1 MKHLKVT
8 SVVLT
13 VAMCMSMIAP
23 VSVLADE
30 TAAPS
35 ETQTEETVK
44 PEPKETEKPA
54 PKETEK
60 PKPSETEKQ
69 KSEETVKQE
78 PEATEKSKPAETSKE
93 ETAETEKQTPSET
106 SEEEPAETEKQ
117 APAETK
123 VQEPSETKP
132 ETPSETE
139 KQEPEAT
146 DAQEPSES
154 EEQIPEATEKPIQ
167 ESEAKKEAKD
177 ASGSCGQV
185 SWTLSGDTLTISGSG
200 TMTISGGFAP
210 WYNYRASIKK
220 VVVSN
225 GVTKVCSNA
234 FESLENLTTAT
245 IANSVTSIGTMA
257 FAYCS
262 SLSSVTLPSGLTS
275 ISGNLFYNCKSLKS
289 ITIPSTV
296 TTIGG
301 RAFSGCSLTG
311 VSIPS
316 GVTEIGPSAFYGCP
330 LTSVTIPSGIK
341 VIEDYTFYGA
351 KFTSIS
357 FPSGLTEIGQYAFAR
372 CTELTSV
379 TIPSNVDYVLASAFS
394 NCTKLK
400 TVKINCA
407 RLSSI
412 DGNLFLNCS
421 ALTSVTIPENVETI
435 SNSSFEGCSSLT
447 SIELPE
453 GIYSIGQS
461 AFKGCKKLTTI
472 NIPEGV
478 KNYSDS
484 IFEGCTSLTSIA
496 ITPEATRI
504 GHSAFRN
511 CTALK
516 SIEIPSTMKNVWT
529 NAFNGCS
536 SLTNVYFNGTET
548 KWNNIEI
555 ASGNDPLLNATLHPS
570 DITNFGGANGTCG
583 NGLSWT
589 LSSSGVLTITGS
601 GAMDN
606 FDKSTYGEYKFYS
619 APWNQYKTKITKV
632 VLPSGLT
639 SIGNGAFN
647 GCSQLTSISIPS
659 TVKSIGRDAF
669 TNTKI
674 TSITIPSGVT
684 KIVDSAFEGCTNLT
698 TVSIPSTVTSIGANA
713 FAGTG
718 IKSVSIPSSVKTIGN
733 NAFKNCSSLTG
744 VTLNNGLTDIGDFAF
759 TDCSSLTSISL
770 PGTLKNIGNSAFRR
784 SGITSLTI
792 PGSVEDMSYFAFAD
806 CTSLKTVEISDG
818 VYSIG
823 SNAFNGCKNLESV
836 TIPVSVGEI
845 GDYAFSGCT
854 KLTTVYYAGTKNNW
868 NNISFNG
875 SGHDQ
880 LLNNATIYYNSSGVT
895 LYSVKVTNIT
905 GEGTVSLSKTSA
917 EAGTVITVTATP
929 AAGYYLVSIAVDG
942 TNITGNTFKM
952 PEHNA
957 EVEVRFGQSKFN
969 VTVNYTTGGTAY
981 SVFKTA
987 GVGDTITVK
996 YTSDTGYELGSITVN
1011 GEEITGNKFTMPACD
1026 VTVLVTFTQGHQYA
1040 VNVSVPNGGGT
1051 ATATPSKAVAG
1062 TTVTINP
1069 TPSKGYELDTIK
1081 VDGKAISGKTFTMPS
1096 SDVDVTV
1103 SFKKSVYKIN
1113 LNVGTGGS
1121 ATVSK
1126 TSANYGDKITVT
1138 ATPATGYSLDYIKVG
1153 TTELSS
1159 NTFTMSAED
1168 VTVTVA
1174 FKKEQY
1180 TITATVDGE
1189 GGSVSTNVTKAG
1201 AGDTITITATPSKGY
1216 SVDTIKV
1223 NNKAISGTTF
1233 TMTAQNTTVVVTF
1246 KKASYKITVSKPV
1259 NGSATASQEYANY
1272 GDKITITATPATGY
1286 VLDTIT
1292 ANGTVLT
1299 SNTFSMSAAD
1309 VTVEVT
1315 FKKATYTISAVIG
1328 EGGSATIKPT
1338 KAQYGDTIT
1347 VTTTPSKGYELDTI
1361 KVNGKAISGDTFTMP
1376 AQNTEVDISF
1386 KKSTYKITISPTTN
1400 GSASASQYTANYGDK
1415 ITITATPDAGYT
1427 LDTIKAN
1434 GTVLTSTTFSMS
1446 AADVT
1451 VEVTFKKA
1459 TYNVSVT
1466 AGEGGSATANP
1477 AKAQYGASV
1486 TVTATPSKGYMLDT
1500 IKVDG
1505 KAISGDTF
1513 TMPAHNAEVEVTFKK
1528 ASYKITVS
1536 KPVNGSATASQTYAN
1551 YGDKI
1556 TITATP
1562 ATGYTL
1568 DTITANGTVLT
1579 SNTFSMSAADVTV
1592 EVTFKKA
1599 TYTISAVV
1607 GEGGSATIKPTKAQY
1622 GDTVTVTATPSKGYA
1637 LDTIKVNG
1645 KAISGDTF
1653 TMPAQ
1658 NTEVDISFKKLT
1670 YKINVAK
1677 PVNGSV
1683 SVSATTA
1690 TYGEKITVTATP
1702 ATGYAVNTI
1711 KVNDTTLTGNTF
1723 NMSAADVTV
1732 EVTFKKVQYTVTVK
1746 YSAGGTATADV
1757 AKAGYG
1763 DMVSLT
1769 FKPNTGY
1776 EVEYVTVNDEN
1787 SEQVF
1792 TMPAE
1797 NVTVYVKFKKIDY
1810 TITVGRVTNGTAS
1823 VDKEVA
1829 NYGDKVTVTATP
1841 ATGYTLDVIKVN
1853 GTPITGNTFTME
1865 NRWTTVEV
1873 FFKLKDYKVNLKT
1886 GTGGTAT
1893 VNKTTAN
1900 MGDSI
1905 SVTFVSD
1912 PGYQLDKITVNGNP
1926 SSSAFLM
1933 GASDVDVMVTF
1944 KKITYKISL
1953 TVGSNGTAK
1962 LSQTTAVVDDEIT
1975 VETTPAENY
1984 YAIIKVGDDVIV
1996 GNTFKMPPMNV
2007 TVKVTF
2013 DKVKPLDVGE
2023 TATVGNGEYTVTAAA
2038 PENGTGTV
2046 RLDKIN
2052 DDGSKAVKVP
2062 DTVDIKGVTYR
2073 VTAIGNNAMAG
2084 NPTMTSLYIGSYVT
2098 VIGSKACYG
2107 CKALVKVSGGLRLK
2121 TIGNIAFGGCA
2132 KLSTF
2137 VITSAVLA
2145 KISPYTF
2152 YADKSLKTIYVNKT
2166 TKLSKAG
2173 VKKSLKS
2180 SSVKTVKV
2188 KKSKVKKYKKIF
2200 KKKNCGRKVKVKK

>member
-1 MKHLKVT
+1 MKYLKVT
-8 SVVLT
+8 SVVLS

-44 PEPKETEKPA
+44 PEPKETEKP
-54 PKETEK
+54 
-60 PKPSETEKQ
+60 KPSETEKQ
-69 KSEETVKQE
+69 MTEETVKQE
-78 PEATEKSKPAETSKE
+78 PEETEKAKPAETSKE
-93 ETAETEKQTPSET
+93 EPAQTEPEASAETEKQEPSET
-106 SEEEPAETEKQ
+106 EPEAPVETEKQ
-117 APAETK
+117 
-123 VQEPSETKP
+123 VPSETEP
-132 ETPSETE
+132 ETSAETE
-139 KQEPEAT
+139 KQEPET
-146 DAQEPSES
+146 TESQEPAETK
-154 EEQIPEATEKPIQ
+154 ETIPEVTEKPIQ
-167 ESEAKKEAKD
+167 ETEVKKEAKD
-177 ASGSCGQV
+177 GSCGNGV
-185 SWTLSGDTLTISGSG
+185 NWSLSNGTLTISGSG
-200 TMTISGGFAP
+200 DMSYSGYYAP
-210 WYNYRASIKK
+210 WFSDADSIKK
-220 VVVSN
+220 VEIQS
-225 GVTKVCSNA
+225 GVTSIRSNA
-234 FESLENLTTAT
+234 FESHKNLTNVT
-245 IANSVTSIGTMA
+245 IASSVKSIGTMA
-257 FAYCS
+257 FSNCT
-262 SLSSVTLPSGLTS
+262 SLSSVSLPSGLTA
-275 ISGNLFYNCKSLKS
+275 ISGNLFSGCKSLKS
-289 ITIPSTV
+289 ISIPSTV
-296 TTIGG
+296 KSIGFS
-301 RAFSGCSLTG
+301 AFYDCALTS

-316 GVTEIGPSAFYGCP
+316 GVTEISSSAFQGCP
-330 LTSVTIPSGIK
+330 LTSVSIPSSVTDISDYAFAGGKFSSITLPSNLEQIGEYAFSDCTALTAITIPSAVKYFQAG
-341 VIEDYTFYGA
+341 
-351 KFTSIS
+351 
-357 FPSGLTEIGQYAFAR
+357 
-372 CTELTSV
+372 
-379 TIPSNVDYVLASAFS
+379 AFS
-394 NCTKLK
+394 GCTKLK
-400 TVKINCA
+400 Q
-407 RLSSI
+407 
-412 DGNLFLNCS
+412 
-421 ALTSVTIPENVETI
+421 VTIQSVQIGSIP
-435 SNSSFEGCSSLT
+435 FEAFMNCSSLT
-447 SIELPE
+447 SVNIPEYVDYIGGDAFNGCTSLTKITIPSDVRTIEPR
-453 GIYSIGQS
+453 
-461 AFKGCKKLTTI
+461 AFKGCKNLTEI
-472 NIPEGV
+472 NIPKGV
-478 KNYSDS
+478 KDVNDS
-484 IFEGCTSLTSIA
+484 IFEGCTSLKSIKL
-496 ITPEATRI
+496 PDGVTRI
-504 GHSAFRN
+504 GHYAFQG
-511 CTALK
+511 CTSLS
-516 SIEIPSTMKNVWT
+516 SIDIPDTVTNIWR
-529 NAFNGCS
+529 NAFNGCT
-536 SLTNVYFNGTET
+536 SLAVVNYSGSEAN
-548 KWNNIEI
+548 WNSIEI
-555 ASGNDPLLNATLHPS
+555 YTGNEPLLKATLNTS
-570 DITNFGGANGTCG
+570 VITNFGGASGTCG
-583 NGLSWT
+583 SGLKWT
-589 LSSSGVLTITGS
+589 LSSSGVLKITGS
-601 GAMDN
+601 GDMDN
-606 FDKSTYGEYKFYS
+606 FDKSSYGTYYFYE
-619 APWNQYKTKITKV
+619 APWNQYKTKITSV
-632 VLPSGLT
+632 ELPSGLT
-639 SIGNGAFN
+639 SIGNGAFS
-647 GCSQLTSISIPS
+647 GCSNLTSISIPS
-659 TVKSIGRDAF
+659 SVTSIGKGAF
-669 TNTKI
+669 TNT
-674 TSITIPSGVT
+674 
-684 KIVDSAFEGCTNLT
+684 
-698 TVSIPSTVTSIGANA
+698 
-713 FAGTG
+713 
-718 IKSVSIPSSVKTIGN
+718 
-733 NAFKNCSSLTG
+733 
-744 VTLNNGLTDIGDFAF
+744 
-759 TDCSSLTSISL
+759 
-770 PGTLKNIGNSAFRR
+770 
-784 SGITSLTI
+784 GITSLTI
-792 PGSVEDMSYFAFAD
+792 PSKVTKIVDCAFEG
-806 CTSLKTVEISDG
+806 CTSLT
-818 VYSIG
+818 
-823 SNAFNGCKNLESV
+823 SV
-836 TIPVSVGEI
+836 TIPSSVTSIGKNAFTGSGLKKVTIPSSVSTIGESAFKECANLTSVTINKGVTSI
-845 GDYAFSGCT
+845 GKAAFRDCTNLATVSIPDSVTTIGNGAFRASGLTSVTIPGSVTSMDYYAFSDCASLTTVTIKSGVTSISSNAFTACINLTSVTIPLSVDTIGSYAFSGCV
-854 KLTTVYYAGTKNNW
+854 KLTDIYYEGTEGNW
-868 NNISFNG
+868 DNISLNG

-880 LLNNATIYYNSSGVT
+880 LYIATKHYGGSGATLYTIKVVSIRGKGEVT
-895 LYSVKVTNIT
+895 LSA
-905 GEGTVSLSKTSA
+905 TSA
-917 EAGTVITVTATP
+917 EAGTKITVNATP
-929 AAGYYLVSIAVDG
+929 AEGYYLGSIAVDG
-942 TNITGNTFKM
+942 TNISGNSFVL
-952 PEHNA
+952 EAHNT
-957 EVEVRFGQSKFN
+957 EVEVKFYQSQYTVN
-969 VTVNYTTGGTAY
+969 VTSTAGGTA
-981 SVFKTA
+981 SCIHKTA
-987 GVGDTITVK
+987 GVGDNITIDYSVN
-996 YTSDTGYELGSITVN
+996 TGYELGSITVN
-1011 GEEITGNKFTMPACD
+1011 GKAINGDSFTMPACNVD
-1026 VTVLVTFTQGHQYA
+1026 VVVTFTQGQYT
-1040 VNVSVPNGGGT
+1040 VTVSVPDGGGT
-1051 ATATPSKAVAG
+1051 ASATPSKAGAG
-1062 TTVTINP
+1062 EKITVSTS
-1069 TPSKGYELDTIK
+1069 PSKGYEVDTIK
-1081 VDGKAISGKTFTMPS
+1081 VDGKAISGSTFTMPAS
-1096 SDVDVTV
+1096 NVNVIV
-1103 SFKKSVYKIN
+1103 SFKRSVYKIT
-1113 LNVGTGGS
+1113 LNPVSGGS
-1121 ATVSK
+1121 ATLSK
-1126 TSANYGDKITVT
+1126 TSAYYGEKITVT
-1138 ATPATGYSLDYIKVG
+1138 ATPASGYALDYIKVG
-1153 TTELSS
+1153 TTELTGDS
-1159 NTFTMSAED
+1159 FYMSAGD
-1168 VTVTVA
+1168 VTVTVS
-1174 FKKEQY
+1174 FKKVQY
-1180 TITATVDGE
+1180 AITATVDGE
-1189 GGSVSTNVTKAG
+1189 GGTVSTNPTKAG
-1201 AGDTITITATPSKGY
+1201 IGDNVTITATPSKGY

-1427 LDTIKAN
+1427 LDTITAN
-1434 GTVLTSTTFSMS
+1434 GTVLTSNTFSMS

-1528 ASYKITVS
+1528 ATYKITVS
-1536 KPVNGSATASQTYAN
+1536 KPVNGSATASQNYAN

-1599 TYTISAVV
+1599 TYTISAVI

-1776 EVEYVTVNDEN
+1776 EIEYVTVNDEN

-1975 VETTPAENY
+1975 VETTPVENY

>member
-78 PEATEKSKPAETSKE
+78 PEETEKSKPAETSKE

-106 SEEEPAETEKQ
+106 SEEEPAET
-117 APAETK
+117 K

-146 DAQEPSES
+146 DAQETSET

-674 TSITIPSGVT
+674 SSITIPSGVT

-854 KLTTVYYAGTKNNW
+854 KLTTVYYAGTQNNW

-996 YTSDTGYELGSITVN
+996 YTPDTGYELGSITVN

-1315 FKKATYTISAVIG
+1315 FKKATYTISAVI
-1328 EGGSATIKPT
+1328 
-1338 KAQYGDTIT
+1338 
-1347 VTTTPSKGYELDTI
+1347 
-1361 KVNGKAISGDTFTMP
+1361 
-1376 AQNTEVDISF
+1376 
-1386 KKSTYKITISPTTN
+1386 
-1400 GSASASQYTANYGDK
+1400 
-1415 ITITATPDAGYT
+1415 
-1427 LDTIKAN
+1427 
-1434 GTVLTSTTFSMS
+1434 
-1446 AADVT
+1446 
-1451 VEVTFKKA
+1451 
-1459 TYNVSVT
+1459 
-1466 AGEGGSATANP
+1466 
-1477 AKAQYGASV
+1477 
-1486 TVTATPSKGYMLDT
+1486 
-1500 IKVDG
+1500 
-1505 KAISGDTF
+1505 
-1513 TMPAHNAEVEVTFKK
+1513 
-1528 ASYKITVS
+1528 
-1536 KPVNGSATASQTYAN
+1536 
-1551 YGDKI
+1551 
-1556 TITATP
+1556 
-1562 ATGYTL
+1562 
-1568 DTITANGTVLT
+1568 
-1579 SNTFSMSAADVTV
+1579 
-1592 EVTFKKA
+1592 
-1599 TYTISAVV
+1599 

-2121 TIGNIAFGGCA
+2121 TIGNIAFGGCT